1 MTATTVPFYSAMR
14 NAALLGNL
22 RNEFFALDL
31 LEDWQVATLRSIAA
45 LRGLPQN
52 WNSYGS
58 APVSDDTVGTAL
70 RFIAGSDF
78 PPQLSAPRVMPIGG
92 GGIQL
97 AWDYAGREVE
107 VVIDAESGCELL
119 LAQGDDTVAEVAGVP
134 LHQLPVSAALRW
146 MIGSRTTA

>member
-14 NAALLGNL
+14 NAARLGDL
-22 RNEFFALDL
+22 RNEVFALDS

-45 LRGLPQN
+45 LKGLPQN

-58 APVSDDTVGTAL
+58 APISDDTVETAL

-97 AWDYAGREVE
+97 TWSCADREVE
-107 VVIDAESGCELL
+107 VVVDSESGSELL
-119 LAQGDDTVAEVAGVP
+119 LAQGNDTVAEYPGVP
-134 LHQLPVSAALRW
+134 LHQLPVSAALWW
-146 MIGSRTTA
+146 MIESRAAA